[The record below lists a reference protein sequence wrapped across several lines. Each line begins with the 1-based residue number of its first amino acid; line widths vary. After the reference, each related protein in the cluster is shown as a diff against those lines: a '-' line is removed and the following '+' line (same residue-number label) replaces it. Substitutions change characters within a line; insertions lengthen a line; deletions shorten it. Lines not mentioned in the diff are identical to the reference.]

1 MQGYFV
7 VTLLVCLARVCATL
21 DNAANVKINTWL
33 TVADPATGE
42 AIEILS
48 PGELSLNAR
57 ASSALATTV
66 KIDLT
71 APLQPIEGF
80 GAGLP
85 QSSAHVLTQL
95 KISSPSTYDKV
106 LTELFSPVSGAG
118 LSILRFPIG
127 SCDFSL
133 RNTSYDEVANDFS
146 LEHFAID
153 ADSEQIVEVLLDV
166 RKVNP
171 ELKLIGKAPPLAPR
185 SASFVT
191 RDCCYRVPV
200 VCPFLDEG
208 VEHAHCLLK
217 GEHAA
222 GR

>member
-7 VTLLVCLARVCATL
+7 VTLLVCLTCVATL
-21 DNAANVKINTWL
+21 CNAANGKIKTWL

-48 PGELSLNAR
+48 PGELSLDAL

-66 KIDLT
+66 KVDLA

-95 KISSPSTYDKV
+95 KTSSPSTYDKV

-153 ADSEQIVEVLLDV
+153 ADSEKIVEVLLDV

-171 ELKLIGKAPPLAPR
+171 ELKLIGKTPQSAPR
-185 SASFVT
+185 PLLVRHASL
-191 RDCCYRVPV
+191 RW
-200 VCPFLDEG
+200 FLLQG
-208 VEHAHCLLK
+208 PRGLPLL
-217 GEHAA
+217 G
-222 GR
+222 